1 MAHLLKYEIYKFVL
15 TDLISCFLCF
25 NTMHSIPASL
35 QGHLTNK
42 GQYKHTRLTAGNIL
56 TDTIGSCIQGM

>member
-1 MAHLLKYEIYKFVL
+1 
-15 TDLISCFLCF
+15 
-25 NTMHSIPASL
+25 MHSIPASL

-56 TDTIGSCIQGM
+56 TDTIGSCIQGMWTIKSWSSFLQAP